1 MHLNFFYISWQTEPP
16 KIAKKYQKLI
26 EPFDFFFLK
35 ILAQILLLTLFSN
48 RNMKKMKIPFWSEVK
63 VVP

>member
-26 EPFDFFFLK
+26 EPFDFFFFFEN
-35 ILAQILLLTLFSN
+35 ISTNFIIDIIF
-48 RNMKKMKIPFWSEVK
+48 
-63 VVP
+63 